1 MKTPRLLVA
10 AAAATALLL
19 SGCGTK
25 DTAAIVNGE
34 RISESAVLATT
45 EQVNQIVAEPMSSSS
60 IVQQLIVLPTVV
72 EVLKERGVT
81 ISDAAAASALSGVAE
96 PTPYLVDMARLQL
109 GVQQLT
115 EADYAEITTR
125 LADTDVR
132 VSPRFGTFNAEDF
145 TIQAGTP
152 DWIASSS

>member
-45 EQVNQIVAEPMSSSS
+45 EQVNQIVAE
-60 IVQQLIVLPTVV
+60 VQTRSTALASESVDLQT
-72 EVLKERGVT
+72 ERRR
-81 ISDAAAASALSGVAE
+81 I
-96 PTPYLVDMARLQL
+96 
-109 GVQQLT
+109 LT
-115 EADYAEITTR
+115 
-125 LADTDVR
+125 
-132 VSPRFGTFNAEDF
+132 
-145 TIQAGTP
+145 
-152 DWIASSS
+152 